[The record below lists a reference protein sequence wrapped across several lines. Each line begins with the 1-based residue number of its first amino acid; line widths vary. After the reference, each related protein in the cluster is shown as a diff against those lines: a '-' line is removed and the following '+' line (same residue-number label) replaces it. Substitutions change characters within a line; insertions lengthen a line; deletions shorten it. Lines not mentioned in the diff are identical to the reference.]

1 MVGLIGTKPALP
13 QAVLSIS
20 TYWFNL
26 VAVLWENDR
35 SYPLDSKYPVGAR
48 YHRALIPWDNEKS
61 FNKEALS
68 NARNPALSKDS
79 AEIAEQLF
87 RTFIFRLWEVFKL

>member
-1 MVGLIGTKPALP
+1 MLKYQVRTRTMFIHRFINNFRYYELRD
-13 QAVLSIS
+13 
-20 TYWFNL
+20 Y
-26 VAVLWENDR
+26 
-35 SYPLDSKYPVGAR
+35 SKYPVGAR

-68 NARNPALSKDS
+68 NTRNNALSKDS
-79 AEIAEQLF
+79 AETVEQLF